1 MFAFQLQFQVFLHK
15 EDIWKANFFKE
26 SQVLLALG
34 LSASKKDQTL
44 QNHGIDRKFVSP
56 MTQHSYILEYNLL
69 AQASQG
75 QRVFPQNGPGYQEEL
90 QPFTQPHAKA
100 FSCHP
105 LHMENVGEPKQQ
117 IRQEKQKES
126 NNDFHVSHKC
136 TLAAN
141 PLASTAHQTIKGN
154 FSNVF
159 SEILM
164 QCCSPGFHRK
174 THVFLLS
181 CM

>member
-44 QNHGIDRKFVSP
+44 QNHGIVRKFVSP

-75 QRVFPQNGPGYQEEL
+75 QRVFP
-90 QPFTQPHAKA
+90 
-100 FSCHP
+100 
-105 LHMENVGEPKQQ
+105 
-117 IRQEKQKES
+117 
-126 NNDFHVSHKC
+126 
-136 TLAAN
+136 
-141 PLASTAHQTIKGN
+141 
-154 FSNVF
+154 
-159 SEILM
+159 
-164 QCCSPGFHRK
+164 
-174 THVFLLS
+174 
-181 CM
+181 